1 MKLPHI
7 ALPLLAMV
15 IAIPSALD
23 ATATVPSSSSPMLS
37 EVPLSQI
44 RLLASPFKARQDLHR
59 SILPSYDIDR
69 LLCNFRVTAG
79 LPPKGKSYGGWES
92 PGCGLRGHFAGHY
105 LSACATMYAATGDA
119 AFKARADQIVN
130 ELAECQ
136 AALGNGYLSAFPAT
150 EFDTLETK
158 FFDGIWA
165 PYYTIHKIMAGLL
178 DAHQHTGNP
187 RALAVVTAM
196 ADYFAG
202 RLERLSPEAL
212 EKMTRTDYKGNP
224 VNEYGGIAESLLA
237 VHHLTGNPRHLA
249 AARCFLR
256 DWFITPLAAGEN
268 RLAKLH
274 ANTHVPQALSLALAS
289 DVVPDPRLLPAAK
302 FFFAQVTERH
312 SFAFGG
318 NAFDEKFHAPG
329 IESADLTDLTGETCN
344 THNLLRFSR
353 ALFARTGDPRYAAY
367 HEHALYNHILASIA
381 SDTGNTTYHV
391 AAQPGRFKVYG
402 THDGCFLCCTGTG
415 IENTA
420 RYGQGVYFTS
430 ARDVWVNLY
439 IPSRVELPAL
449 GLTLSQTSAFPA
461 GDRIRFTIKTAAPS
475 SATLRLRLPGWIA
488 APASVRLNDTALA
501 PDAVR
506 TEDGYLV
513 LARTWQ
519 DGDTLDL
526 TLPMA
531 VRVRP
536 AMDDAKLVSFFY
548 GPVLLAGALG
558 RADMPLTDIVNSQT
572 EFHKLPPSPVPDLD
586 SIAPASLVP
595 VTGQPLTFI
604 AKSGTDAVQFIPFY
618 ELHHQRYSLYWRAK

>member
-1 MKLPHI
+1 MLLKTLSRFI
-7 ALPLLAMV
+7 ACAFGPLLCLNAET
-15 IAIPSALD
+15 L
-23 ATATVPSSSSPMLS
+23 SPKPTPFA
-37 EVPLSQI
+37 EVPLARI
-44 RLLASPFKARQDLHR
+44 RLLDSPFKTRQDLHR
-59 SILPSYDIDR
+59 RVLVSYDLDR
-69 LLCNFRVTAG
+69 LLSNFRVTAG
-79 LPPKGKSYGGWES
+79 LPPKGESYGGWES

-119 AFKARADQIVN
+119 AFKARVDQIVN

-136 AALGNGYLSAFPAT
+136 SALGTGYLSAFPAT

-165 PYYTIHKIMAGLL
+165 PYYTIHKIMTGLL
-178 DAHQHTGNP
+178 DAHTHAGNP

-202 RLERLSPEAL
+202 RLERLSPEAV

-237 VHHLTGNPRHLA
+237 VYHLTGNPRHLA

-256 DWFITPLAAGEN
+256 DWFIAPLAAGEN

-289 DVVPDPRLLPAAK
+289 DVVPEARLLPAAK

-312 SFAFGG
+312 AFAFGG

-329 IESADLTDLTGETCN
+329 IESADFTDLTGETCN

-415 IENTA
+415 IENTS

-430 ARDVWVNLY
+430 GRDVWVNLY
-439 IPSRVELPAL
+439 IPSSVELPSV

-461 GDRIRFTIKTAAPS
+461 SDQVRFAVKATTPS
-475 SATLRLRLPGWIA
+475 DATLRLRVPGWLA
-488 APASVRLNDTALA
+488 APASVRLNGTAL
-501 PDAVR
+501 DAAAAAQ
-506 TEDGYLV
+506 ENGYLV
-513 LARTWQ
+513 ITRIWQ
-519 DGDTLDL
+519 EGDTLDL

-531 VRVRP
+531 VRTRT
-536 AMDDAKLVSFFY
+536 AMDDPALVSFFY

-558 RADMPLTDIVNSQT
+558 RADMPPTDIVNSQT
-572 EFHKLPPSPVPDLD
+572 EFHKLPASAVPDLD
-586 SIAPASLVP
+586 SISPASLLP
-595 VTGQPLTFI
+595 VTGQPLTFV
-604 AKSGTDAVQFIPFY
+604 ARSGDGAVQFIPFY
-618 ELHHQRYSLYWRAK
+618 ELHHQRYSLYWRAKR